1 MISSLLLTLLLENL
15 DLRQCLLKLDLR
27 LSSKAWVLTLVPF
40 TRQKL
45 APQLFDLV
53 FLLTDFK
60 LKLGVLLA
68 EVVLV
73 LFKVVL
79 PSVLR
84 LKGVLGFAVP
94 HQLLKETLELVDHL
108 VLFLDCFSV
117 LGRFG

>member
-1 MISSLLLTLLLENL
+1 M
-15 DLRQCLLKLDLR
+15 
-27 LSSKAWVLTLVPF
+27 
-40 TRQKL
+40 
-45 APQLFDLV
+45 
-53 FLLTDFK
+53 
-60 LKLGVLLA
+60 A